1 MVYNLGMTLN
11 INIETK
17 NVIKIFTLATGFT
30 LGVFAV
36 AKMYDAIILIT
47 IAFFVAL
54 ALNPAVHFLSKY
66 MPRKK
71 RGPAIAIVMV
81 GLIATLGFL
90 LASIVPPVVKETGNF
105 IDSFPLKT
113 DGIFYNNETVQTFIK
128 KYKLQDNI
136 DLAVEG
142 GKRRI
147 LNIGEDAV
155 RGVGYVGSSFISTTT
170 ILVVAVL
177 MLTGG
182 PKLLNSSADLLYRD
196 QRVRNRHK
204 NLAKKMYGAVTGD
217 VVGQVSLAIIAAS
230 FALGALALLGV
241 PYPLPLAAIVFVFG
255 LVPLVGNTLAAILVV
270 ISTFILKDATAG
282 IILLLFFIVYQQIE
296 NMTLQPIV
304 QGKTTDL
311 SPLIVFVSVIL
322 GVALIGP
329 IGGLLAI
336 PAAACGKV
344 FLLDYFEHRDDIIL
358 EDSPKTMIEKVKNQV
373 IKATK

>member
-1 MVYNLGMTLN
+1 MTLN

-17 NVIKIFTLATGFT
+17 NVIKIFALATGFT
-30 LGVFAV
+30 LGVFAI

-47 IAFFVAL
+47 IAFFIAL

-71 RGPAIAIVMV
+71 RGPAIAIVMI
-81 GLIATLGFL
+81 GLIAALSFL

-105 IDSFPLKT
+105 VDSFPLKT
-113 DGIFYNNETVQTFIK
+113 NGTFYDNTNVQTFIR

-136 DLAVEG
+136 DLAVEN

-147 LNIGEDAV
+147 VNVGEDAIH
-155 RGVGYVGSSFISTTT
+155 GVGYVGSSFIATTT
-170 ILVVAVL
+170 TLVVAVL

-182 PKLLNSSADLLYRD
+182 PKLLRSSADLVYRD
-196 QRVRNRHK
+196 EKIRIRHRK
-204 NLAKKMYGAVTGD
+204 LARKMYGAVTGY
-217 VVGQVSLAIIAAS
+217 VVGQVSLAIIAS
-230 FALGALALLGV
+230 LFALGALVLLGV

-255 LVPLVGNTLAAILVV
+255 LIPLVGNTLAAV
-270 ISTFILKDATAG
+270 IVIISSLILKDATAG
-282 IILLLFFIVYQQIE
+282 IILLLFFILYQQIE

-311 SPLIVFVSVIL
+311 SPLVVFVSVIL
-322 GVALIGP
+322 GVALVGP

-344 FLLDYFEHRDDIIL
+344 LLMDYFEHRDIINN
-358 EDSPKTMIEKVKNQV
+358 EDSPKTIIEKVKSQV
-373 IKATK
+373 IKAAK